1 MDSAK
6 AVNTG
11 KSLALNTYINK
22 NENKPIILSTRK
34 AGKKQ

>member
-11 KSLALNTYINK
+11 KSLVLNTYINK
-22 NENKPIILSTRK
+22 NENKPIILSTQK